1 MEAQA
6 VSAKPM
12 ADTDTDT
19 RQLEPNTARET
30 NVLGEPIARQP
41 NGRWLPGTRPQPLGR
56 IPKKPTVFE
65 ETQKLATRRRKRIA
79 KAWVDTMEGTDA
91 AANRARADYNDRDIG
106 TVAHRM
112 IVAHGEVPA
121 DALYE
126 EIRGMLTG
134 DLPRIETND
143 TDIVDDDE

>member
-6 VSAKPM
+6 VGANPM
-12 ADTDTDT
+12 PDTDTTAGTPLAPNAGTDT
-19 RQLEPNTARET
+19 SQIVSTAGGRFAT
-30 NVLGEPIARQP
+30 GFDPRRNVA
-41 NGRWLPGTRPQPLGR
+41 GR

-134 DLPRIETND
+134 ELPRIETND

>member
-1 MEAQA
+1 M
-6 VSAKPM
+6 S
-12 ADTDTDT
+12 DTDTLAVNDSPISAAP
-19 RQLEPNTARET
+19 PNSSPATFAVKGFQPGFDPRR
-30 NVLGEPIARQP
+30 NVA
-41 NGRWLPGTRPQPLGR
+41 GR

-79 KAWVDTMEGTDA
+79 RAWVDTMEGTDA